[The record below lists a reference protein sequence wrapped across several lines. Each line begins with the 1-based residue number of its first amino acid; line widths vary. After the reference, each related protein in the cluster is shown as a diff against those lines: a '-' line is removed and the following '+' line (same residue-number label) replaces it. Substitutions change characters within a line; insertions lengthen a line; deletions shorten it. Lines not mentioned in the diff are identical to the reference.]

1 MRMTTL
7 PTFQGCSNNSVGE
20 MCKTGLV
27 QILIHSK
34 CSTNVSRYYLL
45 SSQQT
50 FATSFLSPHYQE
62 ESGPLEVSDVVRMP
76 SHPHR
81 SFFWSHS
88 FWSVFKRHEPFGFM
102 GRPGHRLWFPGKLQA
117 ASRLVA
123 DFSHP
128 GVGPKYKWKAVPCS
142 SPGLCSGLHLLCLL
156 GAYVGL
162 GAWRWSRCGHIL
174 SSSK

>member
-1 MRMTTL
+1 MTTL

-50 FATSFLSPHYQE
+50 FATSFLSPHYQG

-88 FWSVFKRHEPFGFM
+88 FWPVFKRHEPFGFM

-123 DFSHP
+123 DFPIQGWDQNTSERRCP
-128 GVGPKYKWKAVPCS
+128 ALPRASAAGFICSAFWERMSVSEPGAEAGVG
-142 SPGLCSGLHLLCLL
+142 
-156 GAYVGL
+156 
-162 GAWRWSRCGHIL
+162 IF
-174 SSSK
+174 